1 MTFTHLPLRRA
12 FPAGVVAYLIGYGVS
27 VAVAES
33 VSKAVMA
40 VTVTGAF
47 VEEASL
53 GAIFGVTPAQPI
65 IGGWLFYNAHF
76 IPTSLP
82 TADAVN
88 GIGDLTN
95 RSLLLAI
102 DGTSLVLFFVP
113 FILLLSAGFLTVR
126 TGPSPGV
133 RGDVYGGASVA
144 VGYLPLLIVGVFLL
158 KASARNAPTVASPDG
173 LQTIFIG
180 LVYTLLAGALGGKL
194 AARLE

>member
-12 FPAGVVAYLIGYGVS
+12 LPAGLVAYLIGYGIS
-27 VAVAES
+27 VAVAGS
-33 VSKAVMA
+33 VPKAVMA
-40 VTVTGAF
+40 VNVPGEF

-53 GAIFGVTPAQPI
+53 GAIFGSTPSQPI

-88 GIGDLTN
+88 GIGGLTN
-95 RSLLLAI
+95 RSLLLAV

-113 FILLLSAGFLTVR
+113 FILLLSAGFVTVR
-126 TGPSPGV
+126 SGPTPGV

-144 VGYLPLLIVGVFLL
+144 IGYLPLLIVGAFLL
-158 KASARNAPTVASPDG
+158 TANAPTAPTVASPDG

-180 LVYTLLAGALGGKL
+180 LVYTLLVGALGGKL
-194 AARLE
+194 AARLA

>member
-12 FPAGVVAYLIGYGVS
+12 FPAGVVAYLIGYGIS
-27 VAVAES
+27 VAAAGS
-33 VSKAVMA
+33 VSNAVMA
-40 VTVTGAF
+40 VIVPGEF

-53 GAIFGVTPAQPI
+53 GAIFGSTPSQPI

-88 GIGDLTN
+88 GIGGLTN
-95 RSLLLAI
+95 RSLLLAV

-113 FILLLSAGFLTVR
+113 FILLLSAGFVTVR
-126 TGPSPGV
+126 TGPTPGV
-133 RGDVYGGASVA
+133 RGDLYGGASVA
-144 VGYLPLLIVGVFLL
+144 VGYLPLLIVGAFLL
-158 KASARNAPTVASPDG
+158 TASARNTPTVASPDG

-180 LVYTLLAGALGGKL
+180 LVYPLLVGALGGKL